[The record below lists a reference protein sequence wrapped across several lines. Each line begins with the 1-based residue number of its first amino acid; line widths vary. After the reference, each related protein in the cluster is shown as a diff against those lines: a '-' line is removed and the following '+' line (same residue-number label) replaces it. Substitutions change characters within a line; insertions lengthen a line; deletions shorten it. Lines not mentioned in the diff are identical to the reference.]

1 MRDKLLG
8 ALYGALVGDACG
20 VPYEFRAPGVLPR
33 YDDIDMIPPTDFN
46 RSWNHIATGTYSDD
60 GAQIL
65 CLTECMRDHKFSA
78 V

>member
-20 VPYEFRAPGVLPR
+20 VPYEFRAPRVLPR

-65 CLTECMRDHKFSA
+65 CLTECMRDNKF
-78 V
+78 